1 MEETAIEYII
11 VGESLF
17 LVVKYFKEV
26 VETPHENEYAL
37 KLRVY
42 RITDKNE
49 LKNCEIVLNT

>member
-11 VGESLF
+11 VEEALF

-26 VETPHENEYAL
+26 EKSQENEYAL
-37 KLRVY
+37 MLRVY

-49 LKNCEIVLNT
+49 LKNCEVVLDV

>member
-11 VGESLF
+11 VEEALF

-26 VETPHENEYAL
+26 EKSQENEYAL
-37 KLRVY
+37 MLRVY

-49 LKNCEIVLNT
+49 LKNCDVVMDV